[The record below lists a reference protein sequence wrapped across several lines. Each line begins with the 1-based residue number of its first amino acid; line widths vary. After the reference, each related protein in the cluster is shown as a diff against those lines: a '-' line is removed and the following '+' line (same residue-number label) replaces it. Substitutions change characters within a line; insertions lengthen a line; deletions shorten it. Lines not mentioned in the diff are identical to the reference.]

1 MALRQDGLRFPGDV
15 DIDRI
20 EIFSANGA
28 GVEVT
33 DMVAEIQIFEDMFAP
48 CVTGTLAITDNID
61 LVNKFP
67 FVGEEKVLIKIKTPA
82 MPDLK
87 ETRIDQE
94 FYIYKMTDRKVLGD
108 KQIFYMLHFC
118 SFELIADANIKL
130 SRSFNGKISDIVTKI
145 IKSEI
150 VKTKMDLVVDET
162 KNSVKYVSNYW
173 SPYKNI
179 NYLLERAQ
187 NKDGTPNYVFFENRR
202 GLNFVSLSGIF
213 SLDDKESYTFD
224 SFQRTPKTHGS
235 IQNPNEQFARF
246 LDYTIETGFD
256 YLQRTNSGMFGS
268 KMIAHDILTKKY
280 STQNFNMFQFFDSEK
295 HLNKY
300 PVSSTDVLARNNAN
314 IYNYPKYMNNV
325 NGFGDDGAQNWLQ
338 RRTSLMAQT
347 NAYRMTAE
355 ILGRTDITIGEVI
368 YIKIYKSAAVNKS
381 DDNDS
386 LVDNMFSG
394 RYVISALNHRITREK
409 HEIHM
414 ECLKDSLIVNPAT
427 GKK

>member
-1 MALRQDGLRFPGDV
+1 MAVKDGLRFPGDV
-15 DIDRI
+15 DIERI
-20 EIFSANGA
+20 EIFSANGT

-48 CVTGTLAITDNID
+48 CVTGTLAISDSID

-67 FVGEEKVLIKIKTPA
+67 FVGEEKVIIKIKTPA
-82 MPDLK
+82 MPDTK

-94 FYIYKMTDRKVLGD
+94 FYIYKMTNRKVLGD

-118 SFELIADANIKL
+118 SFELLADANIKL
-130 SRSFNGKISDIVTKI
+130 SRSFDGKISDLAK
-145 IKSEI
+145 KI
-150 VKTKMDLVVDET
+150 VKDEILKTNLDFRVDET

-187 NKDGTPNYVFFENRR
+187 SKNGTPNYVFFENRR
-202 GLNFVSLSGIF
+202 GLNFLSLSSIF
-213 SLDDKESYTFD
+213 SLTDKEQYTFD
-224 SFQRTPKTHGS
+224 AFQRTPLPTGS
-235 IQNPNEQFARF
+235 LQNPEKSFSRF

-256 YLQRTNSGMFGS
+256 YLQRTNNGMFGS

-280 STQNFNMFQFFDSEK
+280 STQNFNMFQLFDTES

-300 PVSSTDVLARNNAN
+300 PVSSTDVVARNNAN

-338 RRTSLMAQT
+338 RRTSLMAQAQ
-347 NAYRMTAE
+347 AYRMTAE

-368 YIKIYKSAAVNKS
+368 YIKIYKSAAVAKS
-381 DDNDS
+381 DDNDG
-386 LVDNMFSG
+386 LIDNMFSG

-427 GKK
+427 GAK

>member
-1 MALRQDGLRFPGDV
+1 MAIRDGLRFPGDV
-15 DIDRI
+15 EIQKI
-20 EIFSANGA
+20 AIFSANGT
-28 GVEVT
+28 GVEIT

-48 CVTGTLAITDNID
+48 CVTGTLAITDSID

-67 FVGEEKVLIKIKTPA
+67 FVGEEKVLIQIKTPSF
-82 MPDLK
+82 PDTT
-87 ETRIDQE
+87 ETKIDQQ
-94 FYIYKMTDRKVLGD
+94 FFIYKMSNRKVLGD
-108 KQIFYMLHFC
+108 RQIFYMLHFC
-118 SFELIADANIKL
+118 SFELLADANIKL
-130 SRSFNGKISDIVTKI
+130 SRSFDGKISDLAK
-145 IKSEI
+145 KI
-150 VKTKMDLVVDET
+150 VKDEILKTDLNFLVDET

-202 GLNFVSLSGIF
+202 GLNFLSLSSIF
-213 SLDDKESYTFD
+213 SATTKESFTYD
-224 SFQRTPKTHGS
+224 SFQRDVTPTGS
-235 IQNPNEQFARF
+235 IQNPELLFARF

-256 YLQRTNSGMFGS
+256 YIQRINSGMFGS

-280 STQNFNMFQFFDSEK
+280 STQNYSMFQFFNEET

-300 PVSSTDVLARNNAN
+300 PVSSTNVLARNNAN

-355 ILGRTDITIGEVI
+355 ILGRTDITVGIVVDI
-368 YIKIYKSAAVNKS
+368 TIYKSASVSKS

-386 LVDNMFSG
+386 MKDTMFSG
-394 RYVISALNHRITREK
+394 RYLVSALNHRITREK

-427 GKK
+427 GAK

>member
-1 MALRQDGLRFPGDV
+1 MVIRDGLRFPGDV
-15 DIDRI
+15 EIQKI
-20 EIFSANGA
+20 AIFSANGR
-28 GVEVT
+28 GVEIT

-48 CVTGTLAITDNID
+48 CITGTLAITDSID

-67 FVGEEKVLIKIKTPA
+67 FVGEEKVLIQIKTPSF
-82 MPDLK
+82 PDK
-87 ETRIDQE
+87 TETKIDQQ
-94 FYIYKMTDRKVLGD
+94 FFIYKMSNRKVLGD
-108 KQIFYMLHFC
+108 RQIFYMLHFC
-118 SFELIADANIKL
+118 SFELLADANIKL
-130 SRSFNGKISDIVTKI
+130 SRSFDGKISDVAK
-145 IKSEI
+145 KI
-150 VKTKMDLVVDET
+150 VKDEILKTDLNFLVDET

-179 NYLLERAQ
+179 NYLVERAQ
-187 NKDGTPNYVFFENRR
+187 NKDGAPNYVFFENRR
-202 GLNFVSLSGIF
+202 GLNFLSLSSIF
-213 SLDDKESYTFD
+213 SAKTKESFTYD
-224 SFQRTPKTHGS
+224 SFQRDITPTGS
-235 IQNPNEQFARF
+235 IQNPELLFARF

-256 YLQRTNSGMFGS
+256 YIQRINSGMFGS

-280 STQNFNMFQFFDSEK
+280 STQNFSMFQLFNEET

-300 PVSSTDVLARNNAN
+300 PVSSTDVIARNNAN

-355 ILGRTDITIGEVI
+355 ILGRTDITVGIVVDI
-368 YIKIYKSAAVNKS
+368 TIYKSASVNKS
-381 DDNDS
+381 DDNDAMK
-386 LVDNMFSG
+386 DTMFSG
-394 RYVISALNHRITREK
+394 RYLVSAVNHRITREK

-427 GKK
+427 GAK